1 MQQVKIGSSLRG
13 DNFIYKQFYDEIST
27 LQVTLAEHKKTTT
40 YDVGNPSLDLE
51 QAHKCGCIKPFNVS

>member
-27 LQVTLAEHKKTTT
+27 LQVKICSILKGDHSYK
-40 YDVGNPSLDLE
+40 
-51 QAHKCGCIKPFNVS
+51 